1 MSTTAFTTGAWWTA
15 LAAGNTNGAMGAT
28 GAGATA
34 RGVATGAGATAR
46 GAATGAGAAI
56 GAGAIK
62 GVATGTGTAWAI
74 GSTNP
79 SCKIMF
85 SDSVYLLYVFYLVD
99 VLRESLQRDGSEA
112 ALSGDEVPEG
122 GGQRSGHWAVID
134 IGGGQGQLGVSLGL
148 SLVQTVDRL
157 VTGAGQS
164 PSIAGGV
171 VRSVEVGVAVGGV
184 VVQRICFRL
193 SQDKRGY
200 GENSDL
206 KEV

>member
-1 MSTTAFTTGAWWTA
+1 
-15 LAAGNTNGAMGAT
+15 
-28 GAGATA
+28 
-34 RGVATGAGATAR
+34 
-46 GAATGAGAAI
+46 
-56 GAGAIK
+56 
-62 GVATGTGTAWAI
+62 
-74 GSTNP
+74 
-79 SCKIMF
+79 MF

-157 VTGAGQS
+157 VTGAGQR